1 MVRLV
6 VRLRVVGGG
15 WVVGWL
21 WNIGWSWFV
30 GWLRNIGGNRLWN
43 ICGYRGGVV
52 SRLRNICGNRL
63 RNICGYRGRSRVIGG
78 FWNICWCR
86 FMVNWRRGVRGWR
99 VGWRRHRGVLSLSSD
114 LLTAHSLD
122 WEAVEG
128 GEVLLAV
135 GLSGHQG

>member
-1 MVRLV
+1 M

-52 SRLRNICGNRL
+52 SRLWNICGNRL
-63 RNICGYRGRSRVIGG
+63 WNICGYRGRSRVIGG